1 MNSLWWVGTV
11 SLDPDQKKV
20 LGLPPTGRYYV
31 TGPAGCG
38 KTNLLVLRAGY
49 LIKRNIQNYIV
60 LVFNGPLEQ
69 FLASNSKYGVAPEK
83 VNTFVSWAHKQL
95 WALCGSD
102 GISDDLTGD
111 LKKRREAVCSR
122 LLAHLRETG
131 KRELFDT
138 ILVDEIQDY
147 TAQEIE
153 MLGMMAKNI
162 FFVGDIRQQIYQSAV
177 LAKALDNVVP
187 KENQI
192 ELQLH
197 YRVGQ
202 AICRLADRIAKPARG
217 HKSIIDGCCYD
228 EKKAESSVRVVHG
241 NIATQF
247 ARLADSLSEQLDAYP
262 DELIGVMC
270 PRNETLNGIVEYLEP
285 LFPGR
290 LTVHRQ
296 GDYPS
301 FSIEKPIVCSTL
313 HNGKGL
319 EFRCVHILA
328 TELLASMPHNREL
341 IYTGVTR
348 AKTSLQIYHDAPLPA
363 YLADALA
370 EDEAPIPVPLPDDLF
385 G

>member
-1 MNSLWWVGTV
+1 MNSLWWVGTAN
-11 SLDPDQKKV
+11 LDPDQNKV

-38 KTNLLVLRAGY
+38 KTNLLVLRSRY
-49 LIKRNIQNYIV
+49 LVKRSIQNYAV

-69 FLASNSKYGVAPEK
+69 FLASNSSYGVAPEK

-102 GISDDLTGD
+102 GLGDLPDD

-122 LLAHLRETG
+122 LLAHLQETG

-153 MLGMMAKNI
+153 LLGMMAKSL
-162 FFVGDIRQQIYQSAV
+162 FLVGDIRQQIYQSAV
-177 LAKALDNVVP
+177 LAKALDSVVP

-192 ELQLH
+192 ELQHH
-197 YRVGQ
+197 YRIGQ
-202 AICRLADRIAKPARG
+202 AICRLADRIAKPAKG
-217 HKSIIDGCCYD
+217 HKLIFDGCCYD
-228 EKKAESSVRVVHG
+228 EKKAESSVRVVH
-241 NIATQF
+241 
-247 ARLADSLSEQLDAYP
+247 DSLAIQLAKLTESLNEQLDAYP

-270 PRNETLNGIVEYLEP
+270 PRNETLDSVVQHLEP

-296 GDYPS
+296 GEYPS
-301 FSIEKPIVCSTL
+301 FSTEKPIVCSTL

-328 TELLASMPHNREL
+328 TELLAGMPHNREL

-348 AKTSLQIYHDAPLPA
+348 AKTSLRIYHDTPLLP

-370 EDEAPIPVPLPDDLF
+370 EDETPIPVPSPDDLF